1 MLQVAVILENQ
12 NEKNGCTILKPQSH
26 LSRKYTNRK
35 ETNLKKINSKAGD
48 LVIWGSR
55 ICHGTTK
62 NTSNKT
68 RWALIATFSSWWLKQ
83 SMDMVRSLPK
93 NIFKRLSINE

>member
-26 LSRKYTNRK
+26 LSGKYTNRK

-48 LVIWGSR
+48 LVIWDSR
-55 ICHGTTK
+55 I
-62 NTSNKT
+62 
-68 RWALIATFSSWWLKQ
+68 
-83 SMDMVRSLPK
+83 
-93 NIFKRLSINE
+93 